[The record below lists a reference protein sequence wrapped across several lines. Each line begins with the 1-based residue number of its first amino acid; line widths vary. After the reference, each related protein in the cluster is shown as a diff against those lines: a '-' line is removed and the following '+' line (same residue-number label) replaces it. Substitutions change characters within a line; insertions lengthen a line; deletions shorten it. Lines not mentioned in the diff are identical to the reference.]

1 MTMCF
6 VQIMFA
12 QTNSAIKPYV
22 DFLETQHVSSK
33 DYIFNLFENYD
44 IVILCE
50 RDHREITQYDL
61 ILDILKDKR
70 FQNIQ
75 NTYFEIGNSKYNDK
89 LNDFLHDS
97 SLTDEEVTKTALQ
110 MQRNMFPLWEKAN
123 YTYYLKGVHKINSKL
138 TDNKKVNVFNLDF
151 GILWEESDE
160 EKNRQKEANI
170 GDRDSVMA
178 VKFIQCYKQSKTK
191 KALLVLNFR
200 HAFLQDMF
208 GRKNTG
214 RFIADEFEGKV
225 ANVYINSFVLKK
237 SNVTD
242 QDIPKTVVGTPQDGK
257 WEAAFM
263 KSDKRDV
270 AFNFTGT
277 PFGNDAFDMLPF
289 PNEMKY
295 SDVFTGFI
303 HYNYLPDFRTVSGI
317 ENFIDDE
324 FYKELVNRYQF
335 YNEEIPSENEL
346 KMDFNTVTEETYRE
360 EFPDTVE
367 EIEKFLN

>member
-22 DFLETQHVSSK
+22 DLLETQHVSSK

-160 EKNRQKEANI
+160 EKNRQKEEL
-170 GDRDSVMA
+170 SQ
-178 VKFIQCYKQSKTK
+178 KHYK
-191 KALLVLNFR
+191 
-200 HAFLQDMF
+200 
-208 GRKNTG
+208 
-214 RFIADEFEGKV
+214 
-225 ANVYINSFVLKK
+225 
-237 SNVTD
+237 
-242 QDIPKTVVGTPQDGK
+242 
-257 WEAAFM
+257 
-263 KSDKRDV
+263 KR
-270 AFNFTGT
+270 
-277 PFGNDAFDMLPF
+277 
-289 PNEMKY
+289 
-295 SDVFTGFI
+295 
-303 HYNYLPDFRTVSGI
+303 
-317 ENFIDDE
+317 
-324 FYKELVNRYQF
+324 
-335 YNEEIPSENEL
+335 
-346 KMDFNTVTEETYRE
+346 
-360 EFPDTVE
+360 
-367 EIEKFLN
+367 